1 MKHTLDELLGI
12 VYRYYPRG
20 VGIVDGDLDVQAI
33 HDSEE
38 HARLVAA
45 RLQAANDERW
55 RALQHRIAERFPEA
69 SLTDPS
75 LHLSTGNCDACYPFT
90 ISLPGAATDRAL
102 SFQVSFLAPY
112 YTLHREATAHILKEP
127 RTDLFLVTFQGMS
140 LNITRSPFDRDLI
153 ASLDDESLKPVTFE
167 RRYRT
172 FELLP
177 EQRPYAEWIAREIET
192 TFGCEFMPPE
202 IGAMLVPELSTP
214 KLPGQV
220 RIFDCLFSSDEWVK
234 PSPSDVQAPS
244 LSVDARSLTE
254 PFAAMLTVSMAI
266 SKLVLTLM
274 VEAQLHQGKG
284 FAISCVGDTD
294 GVLHKENLLKSFA
307 MARLILE
314 PLVTPRGVSA
324 MREFEEATG
333 EFQALIEAWDGQGAP
348 PAAVV
353 ACASSVLGRCPDL
366 DKLRA
371 RSS

>member
-45 RLQAANDERW
+45 RPEAANDERW
-55 RALQHRIAERFPEA
+55 RALRHRIAERFPEA
-69 SLTDPS
+69 SLTDHS
-75 LHLSTGNCDACYPFT
+75 LHLSAGNCDACYSCT
-90 ISLPGAATDRAL
+90 ISLPGAATDQTL

-112 YTLHREATAHILKEP
+112 YTIHRETTAHILKEP

-140 LNITRSPFDRDLI
+140 LSITRNPFDRDLV

-172 FELLP
+172 FDLLP
-177 EQRPYAEWIAREIET
+177 EQLPYAEWIGREIET
-192 TFGCEFMPPE
+192 TFGCAFMPPE
-202 IGAMLVPELSTP
+202 IGTMLVPELSTP

-220 RIFDCLFSSDEWVK
+220 RIFDCLFSGDEWVK

-254 PFAAMLTVSMAI
+254 PFASALTVLVAI
-266 SKLVLTLM
+266 SKLTLTLM
-274 VEAQLHQGKG
+274 VEARLHQGKG
-284 FAISCVGDTD
+284 CAISWDFGTD
-294 GVLHKENLLKSFA
+294 GVLHKEVALKSFA
-307 MARLILE
+307 MARLILD

-324 MREFEEATG
+324 FCEFEEATR
-333 EFQALIEAWDGQGAP
+333 ELHALVEAWDGHGAP
-348 PAAVV
+348 PPAMV
-353 ACASSVLGRCPDL
+353 ACASSVLGRCSDPHEAL
-366 DKLRA
+366 E
-371 RSS
+371 SSA